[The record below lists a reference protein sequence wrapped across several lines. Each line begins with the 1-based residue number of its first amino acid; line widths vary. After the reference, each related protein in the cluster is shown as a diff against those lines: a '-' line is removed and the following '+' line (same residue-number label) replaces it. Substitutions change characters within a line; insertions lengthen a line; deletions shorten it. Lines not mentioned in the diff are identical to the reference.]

1 MMVAV
6 NVLRRGDAAKC
17 RKRFGAVP
25 TSDALQ
31 LLPFNATGQAW
42 RDARRNRIGA
52 SELPTIL
59 GVPGAYGS
67 PFALW
72 WAKREG
78 WETESTEE
86 MSMGLRLEP
95 IIGDRW
101 KDENPGAL
109 LFRPGA
115 ALFGHPSLSWLCCT
129 PDFLAVSEGWEPYC
143 GAVPCTCGSCLRARP
158 VECKAYEGGQWGM
171 PGTDE
176 VPPHIRLQV
185 RVQCAVLGADMGY
198 VVRMS
203 GKRVRTFI
211 VPAEPLTADE
221 ISRGH
226 LFHLSIARDDPPG
239 LDDTAATETAL
250 GRLYAD
256 LDPEGV
262 AEVPLSAAIE
272 YRLALAACRAAES
285 RKQRAVNT
293 LRALMGTA
301 KTATADG
308 VDVAER
314 RVGKRA
320 GYQVAPKV
328 IDGLWPKKAG
338 LEKLD
343 G

>member
-1 MMVAV
+1 
-6 NVLRRGDAAKC
+6 
-17 RKRFGAVP
+17 
-25 TSDALQ
+25 
-31 LLPFNATGQAW
+31 
-42 RDARRNRIGA
+42 
-52 SELPTIL
+52 
-59 GVPGAYGS
+59 
-67 PFALW
+67 
-72 WAKREG
+72 
-78 WETESTEE
+78 
-86 MSMGLRLEP
+86 
-95 IIGDRW
+95 
-101 KDENPGAL
+101 
-109 LFRPGA
+109 
-115 ALFGHPSLSWLCCT
+115 
-129 PDFLAVSEGWEPYC
+129 
-143 GAVPCTCGSCLRARP
+143 
-158 VECKAYEGGQWGM
+158 
-171 PGTDE
+171 
-176 VPPHIRLQV
+176 
-185 RVQCAVLGADMGY
+185 
-198 VVRMS
+198 
-203 GKRVRTFI
+203 VRTFI

-226 LFHLSIARDDPPG
+226 LFHLSITADDPPG

-262 AEVPLSAAIE
+262 AEVPLSAAVE

-293 LRALMGTA
+293 LRSLMGTA

-328 IDGLWPKKAG
+328 IDGLWPKTAG